1 MEEHEVNQVIL
12 YFKSDNRRRPFNELR
27 EVELILALFG
37 LFLGSVTSMVNHSAS

>member
-12 YFKSDNRRRPFNELR
+12 YFKSDNRRQPFNELR

-37 LFLGSVTSMVNHSAS
+37 LFWGSVTSMVNHSAS